1 MLSGT
6 SIIFTINI
14 KIIYYLCGEIIPA
27 LSDIEVLGHQ
37 SMLATW
43 HFYLTSD
50 SCINFFKY
58 QPLTK

>member
-14 KIIYYLCGEIIPA
+14 KIIYYLCGEIILA
-27 LSDIEVLGHQ
+27 LSDIEVLRHQ

-50 SCINFFKY
+50 SCISFFKY
-58 QPLTK
+58 QLLTK